1 MNLKQLMVSLLA
13 GAAQLS
19 AGQIPAR
26 DWSKAPAIAE
36 VTTALFRRIQ
46 APLNGPVASPCS

>member
-46 APLNGPVASPCS
+46 AR